1 MTAISERSNPQT
13 SKDLYNT
20 TFSAALQAGRTHCDW
35 LAGLKINPSLR
46 EAALVSHSVSP
57 EKAQELKTSDTFGPL
72 FDGSLPSIDLAL
84 SLGNR
89 LVAELDVNGSMEYRL
104 TWKQSITK
112 LGRLIYRLAA
122 SGRRI
127 SGNGCGGWP
136 TPRVNDSTGPQE
148 CPNRTGGASL
158 KQVAGWGT
166 PRVAKNNGYGSIKRS
181 CDGQARIEDQVTG
194 IIINGLN
201 VEMVNKEEYRLN
213 PLFSLWLMGYPEEWL
228 PLEE

>member
-1 MTAISERSNPQT
+1 MSDYRPDIVFGEQVSG
-13 SKDLYNT
+13 K
-20 TFSAALQAGRTHCDW
+20 AGREW
-35 LAGLKINPSLR
+35 
-46 EAALVSHSVSP
+46 
-57 EKAQELKTSDTFGPL
+57 
-72 FDGSLPSIDLAL
+72 FDGVSADLEAINYEVGAADLPACS
-84 SLGNR
+84 
-89 LVAELDVNGSMEYRL
+89 V
-104 TWKQSITK
+104 
-112 LGRLIYRLAA
+112 
-122 SGRRI
+122 GRRT
-127 SGNGCGGWP
+127 SGNVCGGWP
-136 TPRVNDSTGPQE
+136 TPNTPNGGRKPPPGTTTTGKTPDGKKRQVDLFHVAQSMTGWPTPRANDSTGPQE

-201 VEMVNKEEYRLN
+201 VEMANKEKYRLN